1 MAVGTATALAVM
13 QPDNMRGLI
22 VVAGAGM
29 IGSVICDIDVSTS
42 ESHRDVNKIL
52 GITVVVLLL
61 ATLLDNYYK
70 LGIAGYFQRSSSLLR
85 LFTGLAVFLGL
96 CVFGKEQPHRSF
108 MHSLLAVAVFGLVA
122 YYIFP
127 AAAMPFAAAMLSHMA
142 IDTLNYKK
150 VRILYPLRG
159 GISFK
164 FCKADGWV
172 NNILFYV
179 GALVTVVLGILCVLG
194 LRY

>member
-122 YYIFP
+122 YYVFP

-179 GALVTVVLGILCVLG
+179 GALVKIGRAHV
-194 LRY
+194 